1 MNWSELEKRIEEKKD
16 PIVIIGI
23 GYVGLPL
30 AMAFSKYIKVIGFDI
45 NKKRIEDYIQG
56 IDPTGDFTAKELK
69 DSNILFTSSQED
81 IKNLNVYIITVPTPV
96 TENKIPDVTP
106 LEKASCLIAPLIK
119 KNSIVIYEST
129 VYPGLTEEVC
139 LPLLEKGSQLKL
151 NKDFFLG
158 YSPER
163 IRPGDKKYTVE
174 TISKVVSGSNKET
187 TNFLFNLYSK
197 IVKAE
202 VFKASSIK
210 VAEASKIVEN
220 VQRDVIIG
228 LMNELGMLFNRMD
241 IPFNDVLEAAGTKWD
256 FIRLTPGFVGGHCIS
271 VDPYY
276 LSYKAKEIEFDT
288 KMLLSAR
295 ATNDEMPIFMAH
307 KFIKELL
314 KEKGKAQKVGIIGF
328 TFKENC
334 PDIRNTQVI
343 RLIKEIK
350 EFGCEVLVY
359 DPLALPQEVKE
370 EYGLT
375 LNSLSEF
382 NDLDGIFLAVPHEEV
397 KKIPTITLKSF
408 FKEKPF
414 VFDFKKGLNKEELL
428 KENFIYKSL

>member
-1 MNWSELEKRIEEKKD
+1 MNWSELEKKIEEKNE
-16 PIVIIGI
+16 PIAVIGI

-30 AMAFSKYIKVIGFDI
+30 AMAFSKHIKVIGFDI
-45 NKKRIEDYIQG
+45 NKNRIEDYNKG
-56 IDPTGDFTAKELK
+56 IDPTGDFTAKQLK
-69 DSNILFTSSQED
+69 DSNIFFTSSQED
-81 IKNLNVYIITVPTPV
+81 IKNLSVYIITVPTPV

-106 LEKASCLIAPLIK
+106 LEKASDLVAPLIK
-119 KNSIVIYEST
+119 KGSIIIYEST
-129 VYPGLTEEVC
+129 VYPGLTEEIC
-139 LPLLEKGSQLKL
+139 LPILEKNSHLEL

-187 TNFLFNLYSK
+187 TDFLFNLYSK

-314 KEKGKAQKVGIIGF
+314 KEKGKAQRIGVIGF
-328 TFKENC
+328 TFKEDC
-334 PDIRNTQVI
+334 PDVRNTQVI
-343 RLIKEIK
+343 RLIREIQ
-350 EFGCEVLVY
+350 EFGSKVYVY
-359 DPLALPQEVKE
+359 DPLAIPQEVEE
-370 EYGLT
+370 EYEIS
-375 LNSLSEF
+375 LNPISDF
-382 NDLDGIFLAVPHEEV
+382 KDLDGIFVAVPHKEIKE
-397 KKIPTITLKSF
+397 IPTSTWNSF
-408 FKEKPF
+408 FSEKPF
-414 VFDFKKGLNKEELL
+414 IFDFKKGLNKEELI
-428 KENFIYKSL
+428 KNNFIYKSL

>member
-1 MNWSELEKRIEEKKD
+1 MNWSELEKDIEEKKR
-16 PIVIIGI
+16 PIAIIGI

-30 AMAFSKYIKVIGFDI
+30 AMAFSKHIKVIAFDI
-45 NKKRIEDYIQG
+45 NKKRIEDYNKG
-56 IDPTGDFTAKELK
+56 IDPTGDFTAEQLK
-69 DSNILFTSSQED
+69 GSNILFTTSQED
-81 IKNLNVYIITVPTPV
+81 IRNLDVYIITVPTPV
-96 TENKIPDVTP
+96 TENKIPDVSP
-106 LEKASCLIAPLIK
+106 LEKASSLIAPLLK
-119 KNSIVIYEST
+119 RNSIVVYEST
-129 VYPGLTEEVC
+129 VYPGLTEEIC
-139 LPLLEKGSQLKL
+139 LPILEKGSKLEL

-174 TISKVVSGSNKET
+174 TISKVVSGSNSET
-187 TNFLFNLYSK
+187 TDFLFKLYSK

-228 LMNELGMLFNRMD
+228 LMNELGMLFNRME

-307 KFIKELL
+307 KFVKELL
-314 KEKGKAQKVGIIGF
+314 KETGKAKKIGIIGF

-343 RLIKEIK
+343 RLIKEIQ
-350 EFGCEVLVY
+350 EFGCEIIVY
-359 DPLALPQEVKE
+359 DPLASHEEVKE
-370 EYGLT
+370 EYGIT
-375 LNSLSEF
+375 LNTLSEF
-382 NDLDGIFLAVPHEEV
+382 KDLDGIFIAVPHQEI
-397 KKIPTITLKSF
+397 KTISPSTWASF

-414 VFDFKKGLNKEELL
+414 IFDFKKALNKEELVNN
-428 KENFIYKSL
+428 NFIYKFL